1 MEGLILILFM
11 VVIGAIIGGV
21 TNHLAIKMLFHP
33 YKAIYIGGKRLPFT
47 PGLIPKRRDELAR
60 QMGKLVVE
68 HLLTPES
75 IKKKLRDESF
85 VNGMETW
92 AKEEAERLLASDKNI
107 IQVAEFFGVQNL
119 DRKTEEKI
127 LTFIEKKFVELSNKF
142 RTKEIGEVL
151 PVGLIEKI
159 EMKFPD
165 IANYIADKGIDYFES
180 EEGKRRLGKMI
191 DDFLATRG
199 MLGNMVQ
206 MFLGNSSMVDKVQPE
221 IIKFLSNPGTR
232 ELLVSLIDKEWNKV
246 KAWEFGKVE
255 ELIGSDK
262 ILSIVKKQTRNLLPI
277 STYFERPVYSL
288 LQPFKDRLINEGI
301 PKVILLA
308 GEMLA
313 NRVEKM
319 MERLHLADIVKNQVE
334 TFSVDRLEE
343 MILSISKR
351 EFKMITYLG
360 ALLGGIIGVFQ
371 GVIALFMN

>member
-1 MEGLILILFM
+1 MEGFLLIIFM

-33 YKAIYIGGKRLPFT
+33 YNAIYIGGRRLPFT
-47 PGLIPKRRDELAR
+47 PGLIPKRRDELAK

-75 IKKKLRDESF
+75 IKKKLQDDKF
-85 VNGMETW
+85 VRGMEAW
-92 AKEEAERLLASDKNI
+92 AKEEVERLLASDRNI
-107 IQVAEFFGVQNL
+107 LQVAEVFGIQNL
-119 DRKTEEKI
+119 DLKTEEKI
-127 LTFIEKKFVELSNKF
+127 EAFIEKKYLEMISKF
-142 RTKEIGEVL
+142 RSKEIGEVL
-151 PVGLIEKI
+151 PIEMAEKI

-180 EEGKRRLGKMI
+180 EEGKGRLRKMI

-206 MFLGNSSMVDKVQPE
+206 MFLGNSSMVDKIQPE
-221 IIKFLSNPGTR
+221 IIKFLNNPGTR
-232 ELLVSLIDKEWNKV
+232 ELLVSLIDREWNKV
-246 KAWEFGKVE
+246 KGWEFGKIE
-255 ELIGSDK
+255 ELIDSEK
-262 ILSIVKKQTRNLLPI
+262 ILSIIKERTRRLIPI
-277 STYFERPVYSL
+277 SKYYEMPIHTLFDTFKERI
-288 LQPFKDRLINEGI
+288 INDLV
-301 PKVILLA
+301 PKGVLFV

-313 NRVEKM
+313 NHVENM